1 LQKKDIGFEKAH
13 RIDANL
19 DETDFS
25 HVHAARDISSNEFE
39 LGYDSLF

>member
-1 LQKKDIGFEKAH
+1 MQKNGIGFEKAR

-19 DETDFS
+19 DGTDFS

-39 LGYDSLF
+39 LG